1 MLILYINQ
9 WLSRQAVFKLL
20 PSQQS
25 VIKTDI
31 CHYTLLPS
39 QVLASVTPIHLWRS
53 LTVAALHS
61 SRLSQDAHEQA
72 ATAKHIV
79 QRFLHT
85 VPSASVC
92 STNTCRQ
99 EKNFALCNPTGTAF
113 LQIVLHGMGY
123 TMSLLQHSQIVQH
136 KWSGQCI
143 TKLCNLRSAGLL
155 WN

>member
-20 PSQQS
+20 SSQQS

-72 ATAKHIV
+72 AAAKHIV

-92 STNTCRQ
+92 STCRQ
-99 EKNFALCNPTGTAF
+99 ERLRYASPQEQHFCKLCYMAWATQYPCCS
-113 LQIVLHGMGY
+113 IV
-123 TMSLLQHSQIVQH
+123 
-136 KWSGQCI
+136 
-143 TKLCNLRSAGLL
+143 KLCNTNGVDSASQSCVI
-155 WN
+155 